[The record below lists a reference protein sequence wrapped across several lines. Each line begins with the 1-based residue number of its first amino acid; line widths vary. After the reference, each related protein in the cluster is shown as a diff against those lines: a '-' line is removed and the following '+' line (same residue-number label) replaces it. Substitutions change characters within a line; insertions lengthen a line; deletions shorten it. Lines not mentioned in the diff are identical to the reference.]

1 VGGTDRRTETSA
13 DSDSETENETE
24 NKTETFRYGGDVRYF
39 PSIFFAQKHKKKE
52 THSIRNERLNSKTV
66 SGKWLTVKS
75 SARNLC
81 VVVFLEN

>member
-1 VGGTDRRTETSA
+1 MGERTEGQRQALTQTQRLRMRLRIKQRLLDMGA
-13 DSDSETENETE
+13 MFDI
-24 NKTETFRYGGDVRYF
+24 FLLF
-39 PSIFFAQKHKKKE
+39 FFAQKHKKKE